1 MGELTSLFR
10 PGSLAVI
17 GASRAR
23 GKIGNAI
30 MRNIIESGYQ
40 GKIYP
45 INPKE
50 KEIEGLTSY
59 PSIGAVPGDVDMA
72 VISVPASK
80 VLVAAGECGEKGVK
94 ALTVITAGF
103 KETGKEGLD
112 LEKKLLKTCHCYGM
126 QMLGPNCVGLL
137 DTHTPINASFAAT
150 FPIKGDIAF
159 LSQSGAIL
167 LAILD
172 WSSAAG
178 LGFSKVV
185 SLGNKAD
192 LSEIDFIQDAANDPY
207 TRVILCYIEDIVDG
221 ARFLE
226 VAGQA
231 ARKKPVIVLKS
242 GVSQAGAQAASSH
255 TGPWREAIWLIL
267 RPLPSAASSGPGA

>member
-1 MGELTSLFR
+1 MGELTGLFR

-50 KEIEGLTSY
+50 KELEGLTSY

-112 LEKKLLKTCHCYGM
+112 LEK
-126 QMLGPNCVGLL
+126 N
-137 DTHTPINASFAAT
+137 F
-150 FPIKGDIAF
+150 
-159 LSQSGAIL
+159 
-167 LAILD
+167 
-172 WSSAAG
+172 
-178 LGFSKVV
+178 
-185 SLGNKAD
+185 
-192 LSEIDFIQDAANDPY
+192 
-207 TRVILCYIEDIVDG
+207 
-221 ARFLE
+221 
-226 VAGQA
+226 
-231 ARKKPVIVLKS
+231 
-242 GVSQAGAQAASSH
+242 
-255 TGPWREAIWLIL
+255 
-267 RPLPSAASSGPGA
+267 